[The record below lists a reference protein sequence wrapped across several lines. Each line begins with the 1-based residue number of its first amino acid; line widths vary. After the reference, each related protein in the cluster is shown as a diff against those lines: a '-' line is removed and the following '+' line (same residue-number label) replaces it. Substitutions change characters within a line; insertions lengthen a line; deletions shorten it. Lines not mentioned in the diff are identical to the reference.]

1 MSSRDLILLWALA
14 GAGCAQGF
22 DPAAVLPSCGDGAR
36 GDAEECDDGNLS
48 SGDGCS
54 AGCRLELGWSCDGQ
68 PSACARQPAPA
79 GSTGPAGPTGAMGEL
94 GMVGPTG
101 ATGPAGPT
109 GPQGP
114 AGGPV
119 GPIGPTGPAGPTG
132 PIGPQGVV
140 GPLGPT
146 GPQGEPGP
154 TGPVGATGPQGDV
167 GPTGATGPTGASSP
181 TLIWRT
187 QSGAYLGIVV
197 SVAAAAAPTVDGRDA
212 VLLTSDGL
220 LFVRPYL
227 PSEYPPL
234 AFVQPDCQGV
244 PYVRDGVWSPRAAA
258 YVWTSASNQVT
269 RNYLARLSSV
279 AQAVAPISGF
289 SRVGGCTNFALPD
302 PQLYVELVQITVP
315 SDWLSPWVLDFG
327 SPP

>member
-54 AGCRLELGWSCDGQ
+54 AGCRLELGWSCEGQ

-79 GSTGPAGPTGAMGEL
+79 GSTGPAGPMGAMGEL

-114 AGGPV
+114 AGGPI

-181 TLIWRT
+181 ALIWRT
-187 QSGAYLGIVV
+187 QSGAYLGLAV
-197 SVAAAAAPTVDGRDA
+197 SLSRLGSPRDVAFLTADD
-212 VLLTSDGL
+212 LLLDTDNGGQSITQVT
-220 LFVRPYL
+220 FY
-227 PSEYPPL
+227 Y
-234 AFVQPDCQGV
+234 QPNCQGV
-244 PYVRDGVWSPRAAA
+244 A
-258 YVWTSASNQVT
+258 YVDPSQNRTWYARRVAVVQSNQVT
-269 RNYLARLSSV
+269 GYYAARESSTTTTQVPLSEYSLSTQTCRV
-279 AQAVAPISGF
+279 FPSGAVGRWAELIPLN
-289 SRVGGCTNFALPD
+289 VPPD
-302 PQLYVELVQITVP
+302 WFTG
-315 SDWLSPWVLDFG
+315 SWTLDYA